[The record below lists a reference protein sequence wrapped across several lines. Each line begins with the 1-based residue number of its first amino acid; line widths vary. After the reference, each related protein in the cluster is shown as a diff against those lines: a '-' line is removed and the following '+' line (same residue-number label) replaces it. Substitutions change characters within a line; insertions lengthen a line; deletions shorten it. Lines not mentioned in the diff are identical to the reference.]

1 MLSKEKEEGIIRCIH
16 QDSSRKNM
24 VYSDI
29 LEAESSEEASYEL
42 QIQGLEMKR
51 ERSSNTEEII
61 SVP

>member
-1 MLSKEKEEGIIRCIH
+1 
-16 QDSSRKNM
+16 M

-29 LEAESSEEASYEL
+29 LEAESNEEASYEL

-51 ERSSNTEEII
+51 ERSSNSEEIV

>member
-51 ERSSNTEEII
+51 ERSSNSEEIV